1 MWLNYLP
8 EAMQVESVS
17 VNSSSDEILNPLLF
31 STALH
36 IATNIKKN
44 ISVVLFVKQILIKIK
59 NFL

>member
-8 EAMQVESVS
+8 GAMQVGSVR
-17 VNSSSDEILNPLLF
+17 VNSSSDEILNPLFF
-31 STALH
+31 STALN

-44 ISVVLFVKQILIKIK
+44 ISVVLFVKQIFIKIK

>member
-17 VNSSSDEILNPLLF
+17 VNSSSDEILIPLLF
-31 STALH
+31 STALN

>member
-31 STALH
+31 STALN